1 MPYEKIEV
9 RISPK
14 GEILVR
20 IDGADEQRLRDFRA
34 FLEEVIGPIRNSAP
48 GDRPAWERV
57 GEIAAAEDKNK
68 NELSTEQGGG

>member
-34 FLEEVIGPIRNSAP
+34 FLEEVIGPI
-48 GDRPAWERV
+48 GDSSRVDGPAWERV
-57 GEIAAAEDKNK
+57 GEIAAEDKTK
-68 NELSTEQGGG
+68 TELGTERRGG